1 MGLSTDVHK
10 TVNKLKYSSLSPGS
24 IWDQV
29 LEYIKPRLS
38 SEVMETWFQPLKI
51 DSIDASQVR
60 IAVPNKFFGEWIGRN
75 YRDLLAEA
83 FLSVESVGP
92 VDVVFVVNRGG
103 VESEVVSKPV
113 PSGESAQ
120 LSGRGRRGSLPNPKY
135 TFENFVV
142 GASNQF
148 AHAASLAV
156 AEAPARAYN
165 PLFIYGGVGLGKT
178 HLLNS
183 IGNYVADRG
192 DLRIAYVTTEQFTNE
207 VINSIRYDKMI
218 ELRRRY
224 RNVDMLLID
233 DIQFLAG
240 KERTQEEFFHTFNSL
255 YEARKQIVL
264 SSDRFPKEMPSIEE
278 RLRSRFEWGLI
289 ADLQQPDVETR
300 IAILRKKSEEEG
312 IAISD
317 DVVQLLAVNL
327 KSNIREIEGALIRL
341 GAYSSLTG
349 QPITAEMAKNVL
361 RDLLGGKRKVITIE
375 DIQEAVAGRFHIKV
389 SDLKSKRR
397 TKTLVQPRQVAMY
410 LCRELTDASFPE
422 IGRDFGGKDHTTIIH
437 ACKQVQKSQETN
449 SSVRA
454 TIESIKE
461 EIAKA

>member
-1 MGLSTDVHK
+1 MNKSVNIVNFTNINIDK
-10 TVNKLKYSSLSPGS
+10 TWVS
-24 IWDQV
+24 V
-29 LEYIKPRLS
+29 LEFISPKVGD
-38 SEVMETWFQPLKI
+38 EAIDTWFQPLELEGI
-51 DSIDASQVR
+51 TEDHASIR
-60 IAVPNKFFGEWIGRN
+60 VPNKFFGEWLGRN
-75 YRDLLAEA
+75 YKDLLIEA
-83 FLSVESVGP
+83 FHYVEGVNLT
-92 VDVVFVVNRGG
+92 DVVFVLKEDN
-103 VESEVVSKPV
+103 ESSDVKLVVSERKEIPRLP
-113 PSGESAQ
+113 PSQ
-120 LSGRGRRGSLPNPKY
+120 KVRRQPLPNPKY
-135 TFENFVV
+135 TFETFVV

-148 AHAASLAV
+148 AHAACLAV
-156 AEAPARAYN
+156 AESPAKSYN

-183 IGNYVADRG
+183 IGNYIADRT

-207 VINSIRYDKMI
+207 VINSIRYDKMM

-255 YEARKQIVL
+255 YEAGKQIVL
-264 SSDRFPKEMPSIEE
+264 SSDRFPKEMPSMEE

-289 ADLQQPDVETR
+289 ADLQPPDVETR

-312 IAISD
+312 IVINE
-317 DVVQLLAVNL
+317 DVIQLLAANL

-341 GAYSSLTG
+341 GAYASLTG
-349 QPITAEMAKNVL
+349 QQITVEMAKNTL

-375 DIQEAVAGRFHIKV
+375 DIQEAVASRFHVKI

-397 TKTLVQPRQVAMY
+397 TKTLVYPRQIAMF
-410 LCRELTDASFPE
+410 LCRDLTDSSFPE

-437 ACKQVQKSQETN
+437 ACKQMQKFRETDATL
-449 SSVRA
+449 RA
-454 TIESIKE
+454 TLESLKE
-461 EIAKA
+461 EIGKA

>member
-1 MGLSTDVHK
+1 MNFPSNNNGKLW
-10 TVNKLKYSSLSPGS
+10 VN
-24 IWDQV
+24 V
-29 LEYIKPRLS
+29 LEYLGPR
-38 SEVMETWFQPLKI
+38 VGTDAIETWFQPLVLK
-51 DSIDASQVR
+51 SIQEDQAH
-60 IAVPNKFFGEWIGRN
+60 ITVPNKFFGEWLGRN
-75 YRDLLAEA
+75 YKELLIEA
-83 FLSVESVGP
+83 FNQIEGISPNEI
-92 VDVVFVVNRGG
+92 VFVLREEENDGATFSPQQLPT
-103 VESEVVSKPV
+103 ES
-113 PSGESAQ
+113 
-120 LSGRGRRGSLPNPKY
+120 RGSTPSAKTRRQALPNPKY
-135 TFENFVV
+135 TFKTFVV

-148 AHAASLAV
+148 AHAACLAV
-156 AEAPARAYN
+156 AEAPAKAYN

-183 IGNYVADRG
+183 IGNYVADRW

-207 VINSIRYDKMI
+207 VINSIRYDKMT

-255 YEARKQIVL
+255 YEAGKQIVL
-264 SSDRFPKEMPSIEE
+264 SSDRFPKEMPSMEE

-289 ADLQQPDVETR
+289 ADLQPPDVETR
-300 IAILRKKSEEEG
+300 IAILRKKSEEED

-317 DVVQLLAVNL
+317 EVIQLLAANL

-341 GAYSSLTG
+341 GAYASLTG
-349 QPITAEMAKNVL
+349 QKITVDMAKNIL

-375 DIQEAVAGRFHIKV
+375 DIQEVVANRFHVKI

-397 TKTLVQPRQVAMY
+397 TKTLVHPRQIAMY
-410 LCRELTDASFPE
+410 LSRDLTDASFPE

-437 ACKQVQKSQETN
+437 ACKQVQKSQETDTAL
-449 SSVRA
+449 RA
-454 TIESIKE
+454 TLESLKE
-461 EIAKA
+461 EIGKG

>member
-1 MGLSTDVHK
+1 
-10 TVNKLKYSSLSPGS
+10 VNKLNLPNINNDKV
-24 IWDQV
+24 WVDV
-29 LEYIKPRLS
+29 LNFVSTKVGDDTI
-38 SEVMETWFQPLKI
+38 ETWFQPLI
-51 DSIDASQVR
+51 LESLNEDQAHIR
-60 IAVPNKFFGEWIGRN
+60 VPNKFFGEWLGRN
-75 YRDLLAEA
+75 YKDLLVEA
-83 FLSVESVGP
+83 FHHVEGVKP
-92 VDVVFVVNRGG
+92 AEIIFVMKEQDGEGASKPLIRTEVRENRG
-103 VESEVVSKPV
+103 P
-113 PSGESAQ
+113 AQ
-120 LSGRGRRGSLPNPKY
+120 LQRVRRQPLPNPKY
-135 TFENFVV
+135 TFKNFVV

-148 AHAASLAV
+148 AHAACLAV
-156 AEAPARAYN
+156 AESPAKAYN

-183 IGNYVADRG
+183 IGNFVADRS

-224 RNVDMLLID
+224 RSVDMLLID

-255 YEARKQIVL
+255 YEAGKQIVL
-264 SSDRFPKEMPSIEE
+264 SSDRFPKEMPSMEE

-289 ADLQQPDVETR
+289 ADLQPPDVETR

-312 IAISD
+312 IAINE
-317 DVVQLLAVNL
+317 DVIQLLAANL

-341 GAYSSLTG
+341 GAYASLTG
-349 QPITAEMAKNVL
+349 QKITVDMAKNIL

-375 DIQEAVAGRFHIKV
+375 DIQEVVANRFHVKI

-397 TKTLVQPRQVAMY
+397 TKTLVYPRQIAMF
-410 LCRELTDASFPE
+410 LSRDLTDASFPE

-437 ACKQVQKSQETN
+437 ACKQMQKSQETDTAL
-449 SSVRA
+449 RA
-454 TIESIKE
+454 TIESLKE
-461 EIAKA
+461 EIGKA